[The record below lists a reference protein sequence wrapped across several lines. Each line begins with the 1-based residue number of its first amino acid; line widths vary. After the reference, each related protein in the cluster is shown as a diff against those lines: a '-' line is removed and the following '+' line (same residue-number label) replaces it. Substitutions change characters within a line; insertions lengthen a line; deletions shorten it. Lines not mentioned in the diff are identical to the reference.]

1 MIIINCIKLQ
11 YGNINMTRTEKGYK
25 TVSIDGEIVA
35 RIEKLRQRRAEKDY
49 LINEAPMTQLIR
61 GLLNEALRRE
71 GV

>member
-1 MIIINCIKLQ
+1 MSKQ
-11 YGNINMTRTEKGYK
+11 KRTFKA
-25 TVSIDGEIVA
+25 VSIDSEILE
-35 RIEKLRQRRAEKDY
+35 RIEKFRQQRAEKDY

>member
-1 MIIINCIKLQ
+1 MGKQ
-11 YGNINMTRTEKGYK
+11 KRTFKA
-25 TVSIDGEIVA
+25 VSIDSEILE
-35 RIEKLRQRRAEKDY
+35 RIERFRQQRAEKDY

>member
-1 MIIINCIKLQ
+1 
-11 YGNINMTRTEKGYK
+11 MTRTEKGYK

-35 RIEKLRQRRAEKDY
+35 RIEKLRQQRAKKDY

>member
-1 MIIINCIKLQ
+1 MNKQ
-11 YGNINMTRTEKGYK
+11 KRTFKA
-25 TVSIDGEIVA
+25 VSIDSEILE
-35 RIEKLRQRRAEKDY
+35 RIEKFRRQRAEKDY